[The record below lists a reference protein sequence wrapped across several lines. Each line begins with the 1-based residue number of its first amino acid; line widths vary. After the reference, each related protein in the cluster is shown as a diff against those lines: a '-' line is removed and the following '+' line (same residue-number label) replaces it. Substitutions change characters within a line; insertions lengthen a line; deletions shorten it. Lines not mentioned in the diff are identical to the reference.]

1 VLGVEDWAEIR
12 RLRRAE
18 WMPIK
23 QIARVM
29 GVSKNTVK
37 RALAAEGHHLPA
49 GAAGVDRGPG
59 GAAHRGA
66 AWGVADDARDG
77 DRRAGRLDPGVDGAQ
92 AAGAGVDGRPTC
104 HRTQRRGR
112 HMPLARSL
120 GVTCGFPMSRCRWG
134 SGRPGRPAGCRCW

>member
-1 VLGVEDWAEIR
+1 MEDWAEIR

-59 GAAHRGA
+59 GAAHPGA

-77 DRRAGRLDPGVDGAQ
+77 DRRAVGWTRGLTVLKQRVRGLTAGLPATGPSVADGIC
-92 AAGAGVDGRPTC
+92 RW
-104 HRTQRRGR
+104 RGR
-112 HMPLARSL
+112 S
-120 GVTCGFPMSRCRWG
+120 V
-134 SGRPGRPAGCRCW
+134 